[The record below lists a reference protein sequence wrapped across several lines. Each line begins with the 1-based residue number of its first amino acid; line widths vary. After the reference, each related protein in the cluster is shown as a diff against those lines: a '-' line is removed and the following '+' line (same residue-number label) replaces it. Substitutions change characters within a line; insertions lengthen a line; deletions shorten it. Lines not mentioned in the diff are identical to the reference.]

1 MATWLAG
8 GFLATLGSP
17 LAIPLLSGKVAVEN
31 LPTANQG
38 LFLEDRGSYMVT
50 CLQLAPWPDSIYALV
65 DATVKHI
72 PDCFEAGK
80 PGYSSI
86 LKRASIEI
94 KEGRVCLIPEHS
106 ENTADQNKA
115 LVLIDAGRGSGDYLN
130 YQVGDAKVFHSIE
143 GRDPIILA
151 AISPGEKIV
160 AVRSNWRWQNM
171 LGIKSRKIIE
181 QIDIGFD
188 GENIQVISRV
198 LSSNSGTGRLT
209 KFCPP
214 ENKDLAVN

>member
-1 MATWLAG
+1 MKCFRVACNEHHPNMATWLAG

-17 LAIPLLSGKVAVEN
+17 LAIPLLSGNIDVEN

-50 CLQLAPWPDSIYALV
+50 CLRLAPWPDSINALV
-65 DATVKHI
+65 DASVKQI
-72 PDCFEAGK
+72 PECFELGK

-86 LKRASIEI
+86 LKRASVENR
-94 KEGRVCLIPEHS
+94 EGRVYLIPEHS
-106 ENTADQNKA
+106 EDTADQNKA
-115 LVLIDAGRGSGDYLN
+115 LVLINVGRGSGDYLN

-143 GRDPIILA
+143 GREPIILA

-188 GENIQVISRV
+188 GENIQVISR
-198 LSSNSGTGRLT
+198 LPSN
-209 KFCPP
+209 
-214 ENKDLAVN
+214 

>member
-1 MATWLAG
+1 MKCFRVACNEHHPNMATWLAG
-8 GFLATLGSP
+8 GFLASLGSP
-17 LAIPLLSGKVAVEN
+17 LAIPLLSGKVDVEN

-50 CLQLAPWPDSIYALV
+50 CLHLAPWPDTSNALV
-65 DATVKHI
+65 EATVKQI
-72 PDCFEAGK
+72 PECFELGK
-80 PGYSSI
+80 TGYSSI

-94 KEGRVCLIPEHS
+94 REGRVYLIPELS
-106 ENTADQNKA
+106 EDTADQIKA
-115 LVLIDAGRGSGDYLN
+115 LVLINAGRGSGDYLS
-130 YQVGDAKVFHSIE
+130 YDIGDAKVFHRIE

-188 GENIQVISRV
+188 GENIQVIPRIG
-198 LSSNSGTGRLT
+198 SNL
-209 KFCPP
+209 
-214 ENKDLAVN
+214 

>member
-1 MATWLAG
+1 MKCFRVACNEHHPNMATWLAG
-8 GFLATLGSP
+8 GMLASLGSP
-17 LAIPLLSGKVAVEN
+17 LAIPLLSGNVDVEN

-38 LFLEDRGSYMVT
+38 LFLEDRGPYMVT
-50 CLQLAPWPDSIYALV
+50 CLRLAPWPDTINALV
-65 DATVKHI
+65 DATVKQI
-72 PDCFEAGK
+72 PHCFELGK

-106 ENTADQNKA
+106 EDTADQTKA
-115 LVLIDAGRGSGDYLN
+115 LVLINAGRGSADYLT
-130 YQVGDAKVFHSIE
+130 YDVGNAKVFHSID

-151 AISPGEKIV
+151 AISAGEKIV
-160 AVRSNWRWQNM
+160 AIRSNWRWQNM

-188 GENIQVISRV
+188 GENIQVIS
-198 LSSNSGTGRLT
+198 
-209 KFCPP
+209 
-214 ENKDLAVN
+214 